1 MLTNRTARI
10 SASFRTVT
18 MRPSSSST
26 PDRLPNLA
34 TSLTKKVK
42 SSASTKVRYTIGQ
55 RRGLGISAPESLYVC
70 GKSLDTNKVI
80 LGGKDD
86 LMSNYCYI
94 NDINLIPWNHLDKP
108 IQCKVKTRY
117 RQPEQPATVEQLGD
131 DLIVADGVQIF

>member
-1 MLTNRTARI
+1 
-10 SASFRTVT
+10 
-18 MRPSSSST
+18 MRPSSSSR

-34 TSLTKKVK
+34 TSLTKKG
-42 SSASTKVRYTIGQ
+42 KVLGKHKGQIHYTIGQ

-94 NDINLIPWNHLDKP
+94 NDINLIPWDHLD
-108 IQCKVKTRY
+108 
-117 RQPEQPATVEQLGD
+117 
-131 DLIVADGVQIF
+131 